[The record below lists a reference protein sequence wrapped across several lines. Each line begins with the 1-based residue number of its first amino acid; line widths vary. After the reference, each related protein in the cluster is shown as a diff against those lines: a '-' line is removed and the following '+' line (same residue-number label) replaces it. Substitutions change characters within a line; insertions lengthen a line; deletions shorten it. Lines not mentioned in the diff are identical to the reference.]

1 MIGITTDN
9 VTNNNTFINSLA
21 DWIEDNFISFDTTEK
36 HFRCFAHVLNLSVQ
50 KALKKLDSRL
60 KKVLLLTVFII
71 FIY

>member
-1 MIGITTDN
+1 MGITTDN
-9 VTNNNTFINSLA
+9 ATNNDTFIDSLA
-21 DWIEDNFISFDTTEK
+21 DWMDDHFISFNTTEK

>member
-1 MIGITTDN
+1 MGITSDN
-9 VTNNNTFINSLA
+9 ATNNDTFIDSLA
-21 DWIEDNFISFDTTEK
+21 DWMEDNFISFNTTEK

-60 KKVLLLTVFII
+60 KKVLLLIVFII

>member
-1 MIGITTDN
+1 MGITTDN
-9 VTNNNTFINSLA
+9 ATNNNTFINSLA
-21 DWIEDNFISFDTTEK
+21 DWMKDNFISFNTIEK

-60 KKVLLLTVFII
+60 KKVLLLIVFII